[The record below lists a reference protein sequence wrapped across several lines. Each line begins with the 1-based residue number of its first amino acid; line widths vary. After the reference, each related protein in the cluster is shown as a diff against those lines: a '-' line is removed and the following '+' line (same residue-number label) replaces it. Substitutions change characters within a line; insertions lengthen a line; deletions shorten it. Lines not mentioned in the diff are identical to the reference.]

1 MKFEPFLLED
11 WLIRCLGAKI
21 DLDHSGAPNPM
32 RDGFDPC
39 VGGEAFLNEFEVEER
54 LYKAI
59 SSAYRV
65 KQDRIAL
72 TCGAQSANFTFFQSC
87 FERSDSMAFETPT
100 YAPIRACADAL
111 FKSTF
116 PVARKSED
124 GYAVDLGSY
133 RTALRKGAKVVAL
146 TNLHNP
152 SAKMLRDDALAVL
165 LEKAEAKNALVLV
178 DEVYREMA
186 HGRPP
191 KAAFE
196 LGGSGVTTNG
206 LSKLWGL
213 GGLRIGWLIGPEDV
227 ARKVNDTRLYSSWHL
242 PTRPM
247 ALAIQAIK
255 RREWFRKRVLDVAK
269 RNLPIIRDW
278 AAEEKRVEMV
288 EPDGCLH
295 LLLRLPFKT
304 DDEKFSER
312 LLKAYRTAVCP
323 GRYFGEEGSIRI
335 TYSCDADSLRQGLD
349 NISRALGK
357 DRAHPK

>member
-1 MKFEPFLLED
+1 MMKFEPFLLED

-39 VGGEAFLNEFEVEER
+39 VGGEAFLNEFEVEDK

-59 SSAYRV
+59 ASAYKV
-65 KQDRIAL
+65 KRDRIAL

-87 FERSDSMAFETPT
+87 FGRGDAAAFEVPT
-100 YAPIRACADAL
+100 YAPIRACANAI
-111 FKSTF
+111 FETTF
-116 PVARKSED
+116 PVLRRSEA
-124 GYAVDLGSY
+124 GYAVDQDSY
-133 RTALRKGAKVVAL
+133 LSALRKGAKLVAL

-152 SAKMLRDDALAVL
+152 SAKMLGDSDLAAL
-165 LEKAEAKNALVLV
+165 LEKAEAKGALVLV

-196 LGGSGVTTNG
+196 LGGNGVTTNG

-213 GGLRIGWLIGPEDV
+213 GGLRIGWLIGPEDSV
-227 ARKVNDTRLYSSWHL
+227 RKVTEARLYSSWHL

-255 RREWFRKRVLDVAK
+255 KREWFRERVLEVAR

-278 AAEEKRVEMV
+278 AAGEKRVEMV

-295 LLLRLPFKT
+295 LLLRLPEGT
-304 DDEKFSER
+304 DDERFSER
-312 LLKAYRTAVCP
+312 LLEAHKTAVCP
-323 GRYFGEEGSIRI
+323 GRYFGEKDSVRV
-335 TYSCDADSLRQGLD
+335 TYSCDPDSLRQGLD
-349 NISRALGK
+349 NFSKILR
-357 DRAHPK
+357 RT

>member
-39 VGGEAFLNEFEVEER
+39 VGGEAFLDEFEVEEK
-54 LYKAI
+54 LYKAV
-59 SSAYRV
+59 STAYKV
-65 KQDRIAL
+65 KPERIAL
-72 TCGAQSANFTFFQSC
+72 TCGAQSANFTFFQTCLTREEVVAVES
-87 FERSDSMAFETPT
+87 PT
-100 YAPIRACADAL
+100 YAPIRACANAMFKAAL
-111 FKSTF
+111 TLERRRE
-116 PVARKSED
+116 A
-124 GYAVDLGSY
+124 GYAVDPASLKSV
-133 RTALRKGAKVVAL
+133 LRGGAKALAL

-152 SAKMLRDDALAVL
+152 SAKTLDNDALAAL
-165 LEKAEAKNALVLV
+165 MEHAEAKGALVLV

-186 HGRPP
+186 HGKPP

-196 LGGSGVTTNG
+196 LGAAGVSTNG

-213 GGLRIGWLIGPEDV
+213 GGLRIGWLIGPEEV
-227 ARKVNDTRLYSSWHL
+227 ARKVTEARLYSSWHL

-255 RREWFRKRVLDVAK
+255 KREWFRKRVLVVAR

-278 AAEEKRVEMV
+278 ATEERRVELV

-295 LLLRLPFKT
+295 LLIRLPPGT
-304 DDEKFSER
+304 DDERFSER
-312 LLKAYRTAVCP
+312 LLKRHGTAVCP
-323 GRYFGEEGSIRI
+323 GRYFGEAGAIRV
-335 TYSCDADSLRQGLD
+335 TYSGDDEDLIKGLGQ
-349 NISRALGK
+349 ISDIL
-357 DRAHPK
+357 DRS

>member
-1 MKFEPFLLED
+1 MNFEPFLLED
-11 WLIRCLGAKI
+11 WLIRCLGARI

-32 RDGFDPC
+32 REGFDPC
-39 VGGEAFLNEFEVEER
+39 VGGEAFLDEFEVEGK

-59 SSAYRV
+59 SSAYKV

-87 FERSDSMAFETPT
+87 LGRRDSVAVESPT
-100 YAPIRACADAL
+100 YAPIRACANAL
-111 FKSTF
+111 FKSTL
-116 PVARKSED
+116 PVARRREV
-124 GYAVDLGSY
+124 GYAVDQGAY
-133 RTALRKGAKVVAL
+133 QAALRKGAKAVAL

-152 SAKMLRDDALAVL
+152 SAKMLSDDALANL
-165 LEKAEAKNALVLV
+165 LEEAEARGALVLV

-196 LGGSGVTTNG
+196 LGGNGVTTNG

-227 ARKVNDTRLYSSWHL
+227 VRKVTDVRLYSSWHL

-255 RREWFRKRVLDVAK
+255 KREWFRKRVLEVAK
-269 RNLPIIRDW
+269 RNLPIIKDW
-278 AAEEKRVEMV
+278 AAEERRVELM

-295 LLLRLPFKT
+295 LLLRLPSGM
-304 DDEKFSER
+304 DDEKFAER
-312 LLKAYRTAVCP
+312 LLKRHRTAVCP
-323 GRYFGEEGSIRI
+323 GRYFGEGGSVRV
-335 TYSCDADSLRQGLD
+335 TYSCESEDLRKGLD
-349 NISRALGK
+349 QISDTLG
-357 DRAHPK
+357 RS

>member
-1 MKFEPFLLED
+1 MNFEPFLLED

-32 RDGFDPC
+32 REGFDPC
-39 VGGEAFLNEFEVEER
+39 VGGEAFLDEFEVEER

-59 SSAYRV
+59 SSAYKV
-65 KQDRIAL
+65 KQDRIGL

-87 FERSDSMAFETPT
+87 LGRGDSVAVESPT
-100 YAPIRACADAL
+100 YAPIRACANAL
-111 FKSTF
+111 FKSTLT
-116 PVARKSED
+116 VARRREV
-124 GYAVDLGSY
+124 GYAVDQGTY
-133 RTALRKGAKVVAL
+133 QAALRKGAKAVAL

-152 SAKMLRDDALAVL
+152 SAKMLSDDALANL
-165 LEKAEAKNALVLV
+165 LEEAEARGALVLV

-196 LGGSGVTTNG
+196 LGGNGVTTNG

-227 ARKVNDTRLYSSWHL
+227 VRKVTDARLYSSWHL

-255 RREWFRKRVLDVAK
+255 KREWFRKRVLEVAK
-269 RNLPIIRDW
+269 RNLPIIKDW
-278 AAEEKRVEMV
+278 ASEERRVELV
-288 EPDGCLH
+288 QPDGCLH
-295 LLLRLPFKT
+295 LLLRLPPGM
-304 DDEKFSER
+304 DDEKFAER
-312 LLKAYRTAVCP
+312 LLKRHRTAVCP
-323 GRYFGEEGSIRI
+323 GRYFGEGGSVRV
-335 TYSCDADSLRQGLD
+335 TYSCESEDLRKGLD
-349 NISRALGK
+349 QISDTLG
-357 DRAHPK
+357 RS